1 MDLQFAPVVEE
12 KAARVGG
19 RLRQWAH
26 DHEPVR
32 QERIEPLAL
41 SITAAA
47 PGASVAS
54 LAATAQVS
62 LWVFAIDDIFDE
74 RLVPIEPLRERC
86 RHYVARARGDLDEP
100 CDPDDPMEVALAA
113 VLRDLRPFPLF
124 EPLRASWAAALART
138 LRGMLFED
146 AAQRRY
152 AADKNPDE
160 LPTYAAN
167 LEQGLN
173 SIGAPAHTAAVL
185 LTSNDASVPHALIAL
200 ARLERQVAISIRLAN
215 DLRSFDRERR
225 DGAVNALLIHQRDL
239 ARAGVPPA
247 AAWRGSRQRVEGAI
261 EAAMRRARGLAT
273 KVRTRSGDPEA
284 AILGIGEVVTAF
296 YRSFDYHTYTEE
308 RAQA

>member
-1 MDLQFAPVVEE
+1 MAPVVEG

-19 RLRQWAH
+19 RLRQWAP
-26 DHEPVR
+26 DDEPVR

-62 LWVFAIDDIFDE
+62 PWVFAIDDIFDD
-74 RLVPIEPLRERC
+74 RLVPIELLRERC
-86 RHYVARARGDLDEP
+86 RHYVAQARGDLDEP
-100 CDPDDPMEVALAA
+100 SDPDDPMEVALAA
-113 VLRDLRPFPLF
+113 VLLDLRPFSLF
-124 EPLRASWAAALART
+124 EPLRATWAAALART
-138 LRGMLFED
+138 LLGMLFED

-152 AADKNPDE
+152 AADENPDE
-160 LPTYAAN
+160 LPTYAAY
-167 LEQGLN
+167 LEPGLN

-185 LTSNDASVPHALIAL
+185 LTSIDASVPHALSAL
-200 ARLERQVAISIRLAN
+200 ARLGREVAISIRLAN

-225 DGAVNALLIHQRDL
+225 DGAVNASLIHQHDL
-239 ARAGVPPA
+239 ALAGVPQA
-247 AAWRGSRQRVEGAI
+247 AARRGSRHRVEEAI
-261 EAAMRRARGLAT
+261 DAAMRRARGLAR

-296 YRSFDYHTYTEE
+296 YRSYDHHTYTVQ